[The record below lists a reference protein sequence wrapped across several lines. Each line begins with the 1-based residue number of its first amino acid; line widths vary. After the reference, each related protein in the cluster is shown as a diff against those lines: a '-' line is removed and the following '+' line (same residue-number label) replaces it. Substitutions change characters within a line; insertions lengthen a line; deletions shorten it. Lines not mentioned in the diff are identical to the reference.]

1 MISPV
6 CFYLII
12 KITNKAGQVLPHMQA
27 YICIVSYSHGWWPSV
42 SLDEASTSRR
52 RPTKIDKTDRSAAR
66 YRARSPCMGLQHP
79 ARARSA
85 ARYRAPHAA
94 VLLSLPPAAAHALF
108 PLPLFLW
115 VHLQLIVEEKL
126 IVDEK

>member
-12 KITNKAGQVLPHMQA
+12 KTNKAGQVLPHMQA

-52 RPTKIDKTDRSAAR
+52 RPTKIDKETDWLVWGREVVD
-66 YRARSPCMGLQHP
+66 PCE
-79 ARARSA
+79 ACIVS
-85 ARYRAPHAA
+85 
-94 VLLSLPPAAAHALF
+94 LLGQDIDVHALM
-108 PLPLFLW
+108 PCEACL
-115 VHLQLIVEEKL
+115 VSAGH
-126 IVDEK
+126 